1 MQSTN
6 RNLAAYTDPNAP
18 NISICSVHFY
28 DAQRYQNPKRLKENK
43 PGLCWRQMLQEID
56 PSTSRIGDRTTN
68 RARTLDE

>member
-6 RNLAAYTDPNAP
+6 KNLAAHTDPNAP
-18 NISICSVHFY
+18 NIFICSVHFS

-43 PGLCWRQMLQEID
+43 PDLCWRQMLQEID